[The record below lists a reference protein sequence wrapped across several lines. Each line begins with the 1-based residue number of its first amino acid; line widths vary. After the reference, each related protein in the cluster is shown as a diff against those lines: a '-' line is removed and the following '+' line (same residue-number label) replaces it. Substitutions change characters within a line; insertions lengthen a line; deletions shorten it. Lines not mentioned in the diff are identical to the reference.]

1 MIKIRLLVV
10 GKVKENYLKAG
21 INEYIKRLKPYANI
35 IIDEINDEFVNNE
48 SSAFEIEK
56 CQKLEGEKI
65 LKLIK
70 KEDYVIGLDLNK
82 KEFDSIS
89 FSSYLIKSIETAN
102 SYLTFVIGGSYGFSK
117 EVKERFNDSFSLSRM
132 TFIHQMTRLILLEQ
146 IYRGFKIYRNETY
159 HK

>member
-10 GKVKENYLKAG
+10 GKVKEDYLKAG

-35 IIDEINDEFVNNE
+35 IIDEVNDEFVNNE
-48 SSAFEIEK
+48 SNAYEIEK
-56 CQKLEGEKI
+56 CQKLEGDKI

-117 EVKERFNDSFSLSRM
+117 EVKDRFNDSFSLSKM
-132 TFIHQMTRLILLEQ
+132 TFIHRLYQ
-146 IYRGFKIYRNETY
+146 IAG
-159 HK
+159 